1 MTSETFRSHET
12 TQRGKGTTS
21 RPTLRPRGA
30 SSRRGLAGLSLGA
43 HALEILCSHR
53 SLGGPGDRPD
63 GVWVSMVLTSTRSDV
78 ADQRRP
84 AAFQRSPLGALT
96 PGPFMSALWT
106 PGLAGVSPGFLVVE
120 PGASVTGPPPPTP
133 ARRLRWGPV
142 VRVRL
147 RLCLESA
154 RVCLLHEDRDL
165 LVKGCAYCTKAPPTP
180 STPDPRPVEPHSRA
194 VHPDDAVSHHSDP
207 ASPLR
212 QAEGAVLRPAYPL
225 HRRLEMS

>member
-1 MTSETFRSHET
+1 MSSEALVRV
-12 TQRGKGTTS
+12 GT
-21 RPTLRPRGA
+21 LGGLVVLEA
-30 SSRRGLAGLSLGA
+30 RGLGA
-43 HALEILCSHR
+43 
-53 SLGGPGDRPD
+53 RPD
-63 GVWVSMVLTSTRSDV
+63 GVSVSTALTLTPNRDCTPERNLRIPTIPSGRADAGLVDV
-78 ADQRRP
+78 SAVDTGQRRSESGVL
-84 AAFQRSPLGALT
+84 AA
-96 PGPFMSALWT
+96 
-106 PGLAGVSPGFLVVE
+106 E

-133 ARRLRWGPV
+133 SRHLRWGPV

-154 RVCLLHEDRDL
+154 RVSLLHEDRDL
-165 LVKGCAYCTKAPPTP
+165 LAKGCAYCTKAPPTP

-212 QAEGAVLRPAYPL
+212 QAEAAVLRPAYPL

>member
-1 MTSETFRSHET
+1 MTSETLARAGTLGRPVALVARAAYGRDRPGGGVSTALTLTPHRRCIPERNRSIPT
-12 TQRGKGTTS
+12 IPDGRFDS
-21 RPTLRPRGA
+21 RLVNVSAVDTGP
-30 SSRRGLAGLSLGA
+30 
-43 HALEILCSHR
+43 HR
-53 SLGGPGDRPD
+53 SKS
-63 GVWVSMVLTSTRSDV
+63 GVL
-78 ADQRRP
+78 
-84 AAFQRSPLGALT
+84 AA
-96 PGPFMSALWT
+96 W
-106 PGLAGVSPGFLVVE
+106 

-154 RVCLLHEDRDL
+154 RVCLLHEGRDL

-212 QAEGAVLRPAYPL
+212 QAEAAVLRPAYPL